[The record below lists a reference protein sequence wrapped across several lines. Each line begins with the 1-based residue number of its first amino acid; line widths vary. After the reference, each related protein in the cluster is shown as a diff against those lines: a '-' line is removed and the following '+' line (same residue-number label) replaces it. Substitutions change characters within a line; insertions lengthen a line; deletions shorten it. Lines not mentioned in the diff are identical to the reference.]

1 MGMKGIMTIG
11 LSLLASVSWGA
22 ASYTESFSTTGVAT
36 GRLSMGAGSWS
47 YTGGVAKVRF
57 NAAGGSAPIAIP
69 NTATLYPVSGSLTGD
84 YVEAGIEVL
93 GLRFRSETGLP
104 SVVWVELTAGTSVY
118 QRILPVSQVGVW
130 ETFMVPLASAE
141 AGGWTAQDG
150 GVEAFRESLRD
161 VKSLVVKV
169 RRSGVAMM
177 EHLVDDLFADL
188 LPQAAGGSSAGGQ
201 MTLAWDAMQVGAP
214 YRMERS
220 DRISGPWQDA
230 GAVTPTSRLHQV
242 QIPAD
247 PSEPQL
253 FFRLRG
259 P

>member
-1 MGMKGIMTIG
+1 MKGIMTIG

-22 ASYTESFSTTGVAT
+22 ASYTEDFSSTGVAT

-47 YTGGVAKVRF
+47 YTDGVAKVRF
-57 NAAGGSAPIAIP
+57 NAASPAIAMP

-84 YVEAGIEVL
+84 YVAAGLEVL

-104 SVVWVELTAGTSVY
+104 SMVWVELTAGGSVY
-118 QRILPVSQVGVW
+118 QKILPVSQVGVW
-130 ETFMVPLASAE
+130 ETFMVPLTSAE
-141 AGGWTAQDG
+141 AGGWMAQDG
-150 GVEAFRESLRD
+150 GLENFRESLRD
-161 VKSLVVKV
+161 VKSVVLKV
-169 RRSGVAMM
+169 RRSGVTVA
-177 EHLVDDLFADL
+177 EHLVDDLFADQP
-188 LPQAAGGSSAGGQ
+188 PQVAGGSSAGGQ

-214 YRMERS
+214 YMMQES
-220 DRISGPWQDA
+220 ATLNGPWTDA